1 MEINEIVKIA
11 LQEDFG
17 EKGDVT
23 SLACIDE
30 KRTSQAKVIA
40 KQRGIIAGTEYF
52 RQVFHQIDP
61 MVKVHFLRTDGEQVV
76 AKDKVAA
83 LAGKSRS
90 LLAGERAAMNFL
102 GHLSGIATL
111 TAKLA
116 KLVEGTGVT
125 ILDTRKTLPGLR
137 KAEKAAVR
145 SGGGA
150 NHRFGLYDMMLIKEN
165 HIAAAG
171 GITAA
176 LKGAHRY
183 NRLFAAD
190 LKIEIEVTNVA
201 ELQEA
206 LESKPDR
213 IMLDNF
219 DLDQVKEAVKIA
231 KGKAELE
238 ISGGINEDNIR
249 LYAETGVD
257 FISIGKITAS
267 APALDLSMLIEC

>member
-61 MVKVHFLRTDGEQVV
+61 MMKVHFLRTDGEQVV

>member
-249 LYAETGVD
+249 LYAETGID